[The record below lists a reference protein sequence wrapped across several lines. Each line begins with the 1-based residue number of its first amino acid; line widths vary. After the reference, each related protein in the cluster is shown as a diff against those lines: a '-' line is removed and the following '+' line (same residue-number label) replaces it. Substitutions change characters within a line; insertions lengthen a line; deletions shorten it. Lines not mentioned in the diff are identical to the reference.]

1 LAGKKQL
8 QKIIALYRVMTG
20 ETELDPKKMAEF
32 AIKNGVE
39 LPTPKNPLELLA
51 REISVAAREELRRDE
66 KTKRPYRA
74 YHSLPI
80 EHPDKQVSF
89 VFVDIDDA
97 TRPQMHRSLTK
108 RREQMVGDAVHLIYD
123 ADRWNSQNPDLEPIQ
138 MAMDFGPDVE
148 WRKATDD
155 ADEEEDE
162 EEDEEG

>member
-1 LAGKKQL
+1 MAGKKQL
-8 QKIIALYRVMTG
+8 QKLIALYRVMSG

-32 AIKNGVE
+32 AVKSGIE
-39 LPTPKNPLELLA
+39 LPKPKDPLELLA

-80 EHPDKQVSF
+80 EHPDGQVSF
-89 VFVDIDDA
+89 VFVDIEDA

-123 ADRWNSQNPDLEPIQ
+123 AERWNSQHPDLEPIQ
-138 MAMDFGPDVE
+138 MALDFGPDVE
-148 WRKATDD
+148 WRKAID
-155 ADEEEDE
+155 APEEENE
-162 EEDEEG
+162 EP